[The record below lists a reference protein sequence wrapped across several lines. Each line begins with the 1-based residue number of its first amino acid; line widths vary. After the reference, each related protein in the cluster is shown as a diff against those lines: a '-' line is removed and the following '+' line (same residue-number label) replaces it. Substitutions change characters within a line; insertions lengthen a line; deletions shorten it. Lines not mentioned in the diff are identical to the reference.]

1 MQCCA
6 MFLHSI
12 VGFFHENA
20 RFSSYIYMEGHEFK
34 PTYIYEEKDETAE
47 SYKAYHKP

>member
-1 MQCCA
+1 MK
-6 MFLHSI
+6 MHVFLP
-12 VGFFHENA
+12 
-20 RFSSYIYMEGHEFK
+20 IYMEGYEFK